1 MAIGASQ
8 GNVIASAFVRI
19 QPEISGFGP
28 GLRQAM
34 ATNLLQLEKQS
45 DGFFDK
51 LKGSIGTAS
60 KLLVT
65 ASATSFS
72 LVGGLAIHS
81 ASQLQVIQKS
91 FEGLFGGVAEGK
103 KQFDRVFQLA
113 EVTPFE
119 GGALAKN
126 FQRFVAAF
134 KLGGDDIG
142 KASDR
147 SIEILRT
154 LADGGSALGAS
165 TENIDGFSLALSQT
179 IGKGKLTGEE
189 IRQFTNNLNGFNV
202 AGQVATYMY
211 GDSLP
216 GSMAKFYAEM
226 RKGNITS
233 DIAIEG
239 ILKGLREIPG
249 AAGASE
255 RQLRTMSG
263 ALSTV
268 KDIFERSSFNG
279 MGEALDIFANA
290 AVDSSESLRAVFTTA
305 SEGIGDIMIT
315 GVDLGQRALR
325 DFDSLFGKFVQ
336 GNISTY
342 KYLLAGASDGLLE
355 SFKQFDRLGKLMIE
369 NQPYI
374 FNIGQSL
381 GKLSVAFSVFYTNVF
396 EALEP
401 AFRGGTVLLGLFADG
416 FMAINDVINNTVL
429 GAIREF
435 GHEFFT
441 TVLTVRDAFTNAFK
455 GMGSTTDTFLTSLF
469 GVAHGVE
476 NILSVPFKFI
486 RESADDI
493 AVAFRKLVETVGP
506 SFTQLRGSLTILGE
520 AFHNFLNAINL
531 DSVSALFINTV
542 KHIVEG
548 FTAIGSFGA
557 MATDI
562 LAGFLKILQPIIGT
576 LGELPAQLLAAF
588 SIFKLTGSPLLAF
601 ISMLKDFDTGL
612 LVFFVTLTKVVP
624 MINQFQKT
632 LMALSATGTFTSL
645 KQIGTTLVGIGVG
658 KPAIEGTTQSLKGLL
673 LQLKATH
680 QISDREFKGL
690 LRGFDDAGI
699 LKANAALGQTQKA
712 AIGVAQGTKAMR
724 AGLPAL
730 KNEFASL
737 GGELSRG
744 TRLQA
749 AWTQGMYQGK
759 LAIAQAQD
767 VQTRWGAGLKNSKVS
782 IDAMSSATNTAA
794 NGAVNY
800 AKSTSKSTAAMASGL
815 QPASKMGGL
824 LSSVGGIAASLGIGV
839 GISLFTAHLANS
851 AQKAAEL
858 KGKIDETKA
867 AAVSFMTATSSE
879 ARQSGFEALVDDLNN
894 KMNKGD
900 NSRRGFTK
908 SLIANNL
915 SPTDYTNLSLS
926 SKKEDQEK
934 ILKVNKDAIDK
945 TLDSGKDLFEKQ
957 SKWQRNVSDNVEKT
971 GRKLITD
978 MVAAGVDPTQ
988 FGQGLGIN
996 DKGMKN
1002 ALLKIAKEKNI
1013 KIAGNASNH
1022 DIANKL
1028 GYKDFF
1034 PDSNS
1039 NYQFKESVDETR
1051 EAIATYATGLKDAK
1065 KEAAD
1070 LNKQEL
1076 ANGKVLKENMTTYQ
1090 AAAKGR
1096 TDAIKASGDYF
1107 KQLGEANTKENIAIS
1122 STAFAGF
1129 KGQNLTNTNFGYTDA
1144 GMKVASPLLGL
1155 TETESTLIGN
1165 TNQSIASAFDLMTKT
1180 NNEFDALAKKIGMS
1194 DTQVAQIRQ
1203 NFGNLSIPEDFAT
1216 FMNKLATENGGIIDP
1231 KQIKEAVKKMTDL
1244 KMTPEQQKVF
1254 LESIEIDSVR
1264 KEFEKAFKDVKANV
1278 IVGFSTEEATTAAG
1292 NLKDQVIDKKNYN
1305 TAFNPNSV
1313 KGAANLADFR
1323 SMSNDIFNQ
1332 QAKINAD
1339 FKSGVINSV
1348 KYQEEIAKVNKLY
1361 GESLNELNNNP
1372 ILISRLRVQSGEATN
1387 YVAQAKLLV
1396 EGKTPVQAEAFYKEF
1411 FRQFG
1416 EPGSQDNFPLRF
1428 SVKFGVDGGAA
1439 GSASNT
1445 DLASV
1450 LDSEFKKSK
1459 NDNKKLNILIG
1470 IDPTQLAT
1478 SINELG
1484 YDANAIKLKVLPEMD
1499 AEQRKAFLNSLYDL
1513 NPKVVVDLIYNNA
1526 LTADEIV
1533 TLIPKMSDE
1542 DLQKA
1547 IYKIPLKKFIDI
1559 LPQLNDEDLKRTL
1572 AKSTDARL
1580 LKVFPKLDPEEFKRE
1595 LSLLPEERLIA
1606 LVPQMKPE
1614 QAAIALET
1622 VPQETFIKIIS
1633 NMDDNALQAS
1643 LALIPDQSFNKI
1655 FTDLDPAALER
1666 SVTLMSADQLAK
1678 VIPWLDQPTFNAVTA
1693 VMTSDQIKNIFPT
1706 LTPAGQAAF
1715 KAALEA
1721 INPALAGS
1729 LNLSKIT
1736 GASSFIISDGT
1747 VTGRRTGNI
1756 RLYADG
1762 GLVHRATNAIIGEA
1776 GSEAVIP
1783 LTRPSRA
1790 LQLMK
1795 QSGLY
1800 DLAMRNAGNSNYTSS
1815 SNQVYNTN
1823 NINVDAR
1830 DINSQDPEATAMFLA
1845 SRLTEGIRR

>member
-673 LQLKATH
+673 EQLKASGAITSKNARH
-680 QISDREFKGL
+680 LTNFFDRKGL
-690 LRGFDDAGI
+690 LETNVALKENQATVLNSINGNKKLSRDLPGLEKGFAGI
-699 LKANAALGQTQKA
+699 HTE
-712 AIGVAQGTKAMR
+712 V
-724 AGLPAL
+724 
-730 KNEFASL
+730 
-737 GGELSRG
+737 SRG

-767 VQTRWGAGLKNSKVS
+767 VQTKYNVGMKNAKINTDSV
-782 IDAMSSATNTAA
+782 SSATNNAS
-794 NGAVNY
+794 NGMSNY
-800 AKSTSKSTAAMASGL
+800 AKNSSKANVAMASGL

-879 ARQSGFEALVDDLNN
+879 ARQSGFEALVADLNN
-894 KMNKGD
+894 KMNGND
-900 NSRRGFTK
+900 NSRKGFTN
-908 SLIANNL
+908 SLVANNL
-915 SPTDYTNLSLS
+915 SPSDYVNLSLS
-926 SKKEDQEK
+926 SKKEDMDK
-934 ILKVNKDAIDK
+934 IASVNKDALTK
-945 TLDSGKDLFEKQ
+945 TLNIGKDLFEKQ
-957 SKWQRNVSDNVEKT
+957 VKGPRNASDKVQTEGK
-971 GRKLITD
+971 KLLTD
-978 MVAAGVDPTQ
+978 MANAGIDPTK
-988 FGQGLGIN
+988 FGRGLGIN
-996 DKGMKN
+996 DKGMRE
-1002 ALLKIAKEKNI
+1002 ALLKIAKSKGI
-1013 KIAGNASNH
+1013 KVGKDWDNSGIASS
-1022 DIANKL
+1022 L
-1028 GYKDFF
+1028 GYDTFF
-1034 PDSNS
+1034 NS
-1039 NYQFKESVDETR
+1039 GENFQFKGKLDKTR
-1051 EAIATYATGLKDAK
+1051 EAVAAYATGLKDAK

-1470 IDPTQLAT
+1470 IDPTQIAT

-1499 AEQRKAFLNSLYDL
+1499 AEQRKAFLSSLYDL
-1513 NPKVVVDLIYNNA
+1513 NPKVVVDLIYNNT